1 MSQIILNPKYQYV
14 ADHLFSSHR
23 TGIRDK
29 DTTTKAYAQLIAEGL
44 QLAEEYDNKNN
55 NKEDL

>member
-1 MSQIILNPKYQYV
+1 MSQIILNQKYQYV
-14 ADHLFSSHR
+14 ADHLFSHHR

-44 QLAEEYDNKNN
+44 QLAEEYDNN